1 MRPGLRWFGPIA
13 LLLAGAAL
21 LVYALA
27 QRDELWL
34 LQAYGT
40 WIAAI
45 AWTLALIVARLRRS
59 RGNPMP

>member
-1 MRPGLRWFGPIA
+1 MRPGLRWLGPIA

-34 LQAYGT
+34 LPAYGA

-45 AWTLALIVARLRRS
+45 AWALALLVAHLRRS
-59 RGNPMP
+59 RRSPMS